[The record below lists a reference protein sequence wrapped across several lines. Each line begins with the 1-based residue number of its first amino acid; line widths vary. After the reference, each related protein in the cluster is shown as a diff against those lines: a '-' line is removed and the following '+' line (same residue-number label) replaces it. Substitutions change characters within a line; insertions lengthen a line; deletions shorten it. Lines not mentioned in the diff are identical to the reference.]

1 LLYSEDRQGRKKG
14 FYPLIFAGLLSLTL
28 FAGCDDN
35 SSDSR
40 ISSMTVEAFSDLRT
54 AAYVLDAGKIRD
66 NIEALCR
73 ADGDRTLSGRY
84 LRKYY
89 LTDKGRFIWID
100 RLGTDGRSDTL
111 LAYVSRVGEM
121 GFASSVFGDSVIAAD
136 LRRIRSLDFDNAE
149 NCINKVASRLEYRL
163 TKAFLKYSSGQR
175 FGFVNP
181 QYLLNRLDVL
191 EDSPSTAPAYR
202 RLFDVPIERPDNSF
216 FSDALRRVSAD
227 SVGSFLAE
235 VQPRDTLYYKFQRE
249 LKASGDKAYRKKIIC
264 NMERCRWREKDRQ
277 DCNGK
282 RVVVNIPAYHLYAF
296 DGDSVLDMKVGCGT
310 RKTKTPLLMS
320 EIERMEVNPVWN
332 IPVSIIRNE
341 VSLHAGDPDYF
352 ERNRY
357 YIVHRESGEH
367 ISPEDVTPEMLKSG
381 KYRVAQEGGAGNS
394 LGRIVFRFANNFSV
408 FLHDTSSRAFFGRN
422 NRGVS
427 HGCVRV
433 ERPFDLAR
441 FLLGVPD
448 EWLLDRLRISM
459 DIPPQT
465 LRGRKYV
472 ANEDN
477 NRKLVN
483 SLQVKPHVPL
493 SITYYTIY
501 PDPLTGRLAGYPDVY
516 GYDDVIYDDVKPFLE

>member
-1 LLYSEDRQGRKKG
+1 
-14 FYPLIFAGLLSLTL
+14 
-28 FAGCDDN
+28 
-35 SSDSR
+35 
-40 ISSMTVEAFSDLRT
+40 MTVEAFSDLRT

>member
-1 LLYSEDRQGRKKG
+1 
-14 FYPLIFAGLLSLTL
+14 
-28 FAGCDDN
+28 
-35 SSDSR
+35 
-40 ISSMTVEAFSDLRT
+40 MTVETFSDLRT

-441 FLLGVPD
+441 FLLGAPD

>member
-1 LLYSEDRQGRKKG
+1 
-14 FYPLIFAGLLSLTL
+14 
-28 FAGCDDN
+28 
-35 SSDSR
+35 
-40 ISSMTVEAFSDLRT
+40 MTVEAFSDLRT

-121 GFASSVFGDSVIAAD
+121 GFASSVFGDSAIAAD

-191 EDSPSTAPAYR
+191 EDSPSTTPAYR

-277 DCNGK
+277 DGNGK
-282 RVVVNIPAYHLYAF
+282 RVVVNIPAYHLYSF

-310 RKTKTPLLMS
+310 RKTKTPLLTS

-433 ERPFDLAR
+433 ERPFDLAQ
-441 FLLGVPD
+441 FLLGDPD